1 MERAFIV
8 TGTKLGND
16 TIQYEKAN
24 EDVKKQVREFFK
36 ENEIETK
43 KYIVSPH
50 DSNIGLYPTD
60 KDLEKFEDV
69 LLKKEYGGCRFFRK
83 NCRIQKA
90 WLKRLKDNGIKVLE
104 KPYPAFYLD
113 TFLYKYSSR
122 LFSYKN
128 EVYLTID
135 TEIKFDIPSDFKEI
149 KMSEFF
155 KVLEEIE
162 EGDKKN
168 E

>member
-1 MERAFIV
+1 M
-8 TGTKLGND
+8 
-16 TIQYEKAN
+16 
-24 EDVKKQVREFFK
+24 
-36 ENEIETK
+36 
-43 KYIVSPH
+43 
-50 DSNIGLYPTD
+50 
-60 KDLEKFEDV
+60 
-69 LLKKEYGGCRFFRK
+69 
-83 NCRIQKA
+83 
-90 WLKRLKDNGIKVLE
+90 
-104 KPYPAFYLD
+104 
-113 TFLYKYSSR
+113 R